1 MKCIICGKG
10 SGRDIF
16 CSSPCKWK
24 SYKYGDVIKI
34 RHLIYNLL
42 QVRKQITKIYASE
55 SYSTANDLCT
65 LEDTFYDMLESI
77 IGLNKL
83 ADILKKDF
91 DDTQETKEKADLCCI

>member
-1 MKCIICGKG
+1 MK
-10 SGRDIF
+10 
-16 CSSPCKWK
+16 
-24 SYKYGDVIKI
+24 V

-65 LEDTFYDMLESI
+65 MEDTFYDILESI

-83 ADILKKDF
+83 ADILRKNF
-91 DDTQETKEKADLCCI
+91 DDTQETKEKTGLCCI